1 MVHNDENWAVK
12 QKPGM
17 VKERTTK
24 LFKEEFLAVNK
35 NQTKKI
41 KNSMLILSGGR
52 WEDIS
57 FSQERF
63 TAGKHQVKK
72 HSSI

>member
-17 VKERTTK
+17 MKERTTK
-24 LFKEEFLAVNK
+24 LFEEEFLAVNK

-41 KNSMLILSGGR
+41 KNSMLILPGGR

-57 FSQERF
+57 CSQKRF
-63 TAGKHQVKK
+63 TAGKYQVKR